1 MANTCLF
8 IGRFQPFHKGHL
20 MVVQGMRKVC
30 ERIIIGVGS
39 PEAAESL
46 ENPFSAMERHE
57 MISAALL
64 DADIPDADIYDL
76 PDTTNDSAWV
86 DGIIKATGPIDSV
99 WTGNDL
105 VEKLFAEK
113 GIKVQKIKEVP
124 GISATEV
131 RARLLAGGEWR
142 DLVPDGVALVI
153 GRIEGAARMKKLRK

>member
-1 MANTCLF
+1 
-8 IGRFQPFHKGHL
+8 

-39 PEAAESL
+39 PDTAESL
-46 ENPFSAMERHE
+46 EHPFSGMERHE

-76 PDTTNDSAWV
+76 SDTATDDAWV
-86 DGIIKATGPIDSV
+86 ESVLKTTGPIDTV

-105 VEKLFAEK
+105 VEKLFVAK
-113 GIKVQKIKEVP
+113 GVKVQKIKEVP
-124 GISATEV
+124 GISSTEV
-131 RARLLAGGEWR
+131 RARLLGGGEWR
-142 DLVPDGVALVI
+142 DLVPDGVASVI